1 MIFVRSSKKNNL
13 VTIQIPIYALYRLP
27 LPPLRLKSQYLDLV
41 PDGLS
46 DLSTDYGQ
54 KKTIQN

>member
-1 MIFVRSSKKNNL
+1 MIFVRSPKKNNL

-27 LPPLRLKSQYLDLV
+27 PPLRLKSQYLDLV

-54 KKTIQN
+54 KKTFQN